1 MNEDIWIYDLERDIP
16 SRLTFNSDTDN
27 HPVWTPDGER
37 IVFGSYRGEEFGL
50 YWKASDGTGQ
60 VELLITGANPLRPES
75 FSPDGSRLVY
85 REEFGRGRG
94 SDLHVLSMD
103 DLSSQPLLATEFDEE
118 GAAISPDGR
127 WIAITSNETGTRETY
142 VRPFPNVDDGKWQ
155 ISVGGGSDKA
165 WGPDGSELFYSV
177 LSNAGAT
184 IMVVEVETAPVFS
197 AGSPRVLL

>member
-1 MNEDIWIYDLERDIP
+1 
-16 SRLTFNSDTDN
+16 
-27 HPVWTPDGER
+27 
-37 IVFGSYRGEEFGL
+37 
-50 YWKASDGTGQ
+50 
-60 VELLITGANPLRPES
+60 
-75 FSPDGSRLVY
+75 
-85 REEFGRGRG
+85 
-94 SDLHVLSMD
+94 MD

-177 LSNAGAT
+177 LSNAGTT

-197 AGSPRVLL
+197 AGSPRVLLEGDYVYLGAEHPSYAVSPDGEHFLMLKEGDLSGQAQEPPKVIIAQNWLEELNELAPPTE